1 MKKSIGKKVL
11 TMALALGVVCSLD
24 GCMGNNSWMGST
36 EWTETM
42 TEAATET
49 GTAAQASD
57 TEAMAETGTAAQA
70 SDTEE
75 AAQADNSEAAGSET
89 AAQTESGEEEMQT
102 IHITIGGKTFDAT
115 LYDNETARTFAESL
129 PMTVNMSELNGNE
142 KYYYMPDSL
151 SMRSETPG
159 QIQAGDLMLF
169 GSDCLVLFYETF
181 STSYSYTPLGRID
194 NAEGLAEAVG
204 RGSVEVTFEIQ

>member
-49 GTAAQASD
+49 GTAAQA
-57 TEAMAETGTAAQA
+57 
-70 SDTEE
+70 
-75 AAQADNSEAAGSET
+75 DNSEAAGSET
-89 AAQTESGEEEMQT
+89 AAQTESEEEEMQT

-194 NAEGLAEAVG
+194 NAEGLEEAVG

>member
-70 SDTEE
+70 SDTEA
-75 AAQADNSEAAGSET
+75 AAQAESE
-89 AAQTESGEEEMQT
+89 EEEMQT

>member
-57 TEAMAETGTAAQA
+57 TE
-70 SDTEE
+70 E

-89 AAQTESGEEEMQT
+89 
-102 IHITIGGKTFDAT
+102 GGRNA
-115 LYDNETARTFAESL
+115 DN
-129 PMTVNMSELNGNE
+129 P
-142 KYYYMPDSL
+142 YYNRRED
-151 SMRSETPG
+151 
-159 QIQAGDLMLF
+159 
-169 GSDCLVLFYETF
+169 V
-181 STSYSYTPLGRID
+181 
-194 NAEGLAEAVG
+194 
-204 RGSVEVTFEIQ
+204 

>member
-57 TEAMAETGTAAQA
+57 TE
-70 SDTEE
+70 E

-89 AAQTESGEEEMQT
+89 AAQTESEEEEMQT

>member
-70 SDTEE
+70 SDTEA
-75 AAQADNSEAAGSET
+75 AAQEDNSEAAGNSS
-89 AAQTESGEEEMQT
+89 ADRVR
-102 IHITIGGKTFDAT
+102 GGRNA
-115 LYDNETARTFAESL
+115 DN
-129 PMTVNMSELNGNE
+129 P
-142 KYYYMPDSL
+142 YYNRRED
-151 SMRSETPG
+151 
-159 QIQAGDLMLF
+159 
-169 GSDCLVLFYETF
+169 V
-181 STSYSYTPLGRID
+181 
-194 NAEGLAEAVG
+194 
-204 RGSVEVTFEIQ
+204 

>member
-57 TEAMAETGTAAQA
+57 TEA
-70 SDTEE
+70 
-75 AAQADNSEAAGSET
+75 AAQADNSETAGSET
-89 AAQTESGEEEMQT
+89 AAQTESEEEEMQT